1 MGVFRLL
8 RREFLAQFGLIGRAL
23 NARLDRVDGD
33 NEGDY
38 QPPSYWSAAGSDEIL
53 YQVLSPAGMIWQ
65 TQYVGSASG
74 DDASGMVV
82 ATNLQGLQRQFP
94 DQQVRAVTRDGRL
107 IDIRT

>member
-1 MGVFRLL
+1 M
-8 RREFLAQFGLIGRAL
+8 
-23 NARLDRVDGD
+23 DRGGADD
-33 NEGDY
+33 EADH
-38 QPPSYWSAAGSDEIL
+38 QPQSYSSAGASDEVL
-53 YQVLSPAGMIWQ
+53 YQVLSPVGTIWQ
-65 TQYVGSASG
+65 TQYIGSAR

>member
-1 MGVFRLL
+1 MGIFRLF
-8 RREFLAQFGLIGRAL
+8 RREFLGQFGLIGRAL
-23 NARLDRVDGD
+23 NERLDRVDAD
-33 NEGDY
+33 DEEDY
-38 QPPSYWSAAGSDEIL
+38 QPPPYSSAAGSDEVL

-65 TQYVGSASG
+65 TQYIGSAAG

>member
-1 MGVFRLL
+1 MVWKSF

-23 NARLDRVDGD
+23 NARLDRGD
-33 NEGDY
+33 ADDEADHE
-38 QPPSYWSAAGSDEIL
+38 PPSYSSFADATDEVL
-53 YQVLSPAGMIWQ
+53 YQVLSPAGTIWQ
-65 TQYVGSASG
+65 TQYVGSAR

-94 DQQVRAVTRDGRL
+94 DQQLRAVTRDGRL